1 MITPAE
7 SKAAR
12 GLLGWTQGQL
22 ADAARTSQGAV
33 GNFES
38 GKRPTSDR
46 MILAFRRALVGA
58 GVEFTEGALGVR
70 LKDSK
75 SAGILPAQGQ
85 IRPTIARVGRARR
98 SGMAAASSGASKT
111 EHEVRWRPTSLR
123 LAQP

>member
-22 ADAARTSQGAV
+22 ADAACTSQGAV

-46 MILAFRRALVGA
+46 MILAFRRALAAA
-58 GVEFTEGALGVR
+58 GVEFTEGAPGVR
-70 LKDSK
+70 LKNGQSVGIP
-75 SAGILPAQGQ
+75 SAQRQSRPA
-85 IRPTIARVGRARR
+85 IARMELARR
-98 SGMAAASSGASKT
+98 SGMAGPSSAASNSQRGVT
-111 EHEVRWRPTSLR
+111 WRPRSLR